1 MEIQV
6 LDDPKEVQAETQAVA
21 LRAKVDAL
29 NVVDQAS
36 YDLANA
42 INKKAKEAKVAF
54 HAWFDPIDE
63 SSLDARQAV
72 IDQRKKIDDPL
83 DYAYSKTSSKAGEY
97 IAAQKAKAAEEQRK
111 AEEIARKAA
120 EDAALATA
128 QALQDE
134 GLKAQAEAVLE
145 APVVIQRVEVAA
157 PAMDSGTSLRTYYS
171 AELKGGEAGHDASLL
186 ELAKSVVEGRAPIKA
201 IMENSSYLN
210 KWAVLTKGTE
220 AIPGVEVKIE
230 HKQSRTL

>member
-21 LRAKVDAL
+21 LRAEVDAL
-29 NVVDQAS
+29 EVIDQAS

-63 SSLDARQAV
+63 SSLRARQAV
-72 IDQRKKIDDPL
+72 LAQRNKIDDPL
-83 DYAYSKTSSKAGEY
+83 DYAYSTTSKKAGAWMAKE
-97 IAAQKAKAAEEQRK
+97 KARVAEEQRK

-120 EDAALATA
+120 EDAALTTA

-134 GLKAQAEAVLE
+134 GLEAQAEAVLE
-145 APVVIQRVEVAA
+145 APVVVQRIEVAA

-171 AELKGGEAGHDASLL
+171 AEVKGGEAGHDASLL
-186 ELAKSVVEGRAPIKA
+186 ELAKAVVEGRAPIKA

-220 AIPGVEVKIE
+220 AIPGVEVKVE
-230 HKQSRTL
+230 YKQSRTL

>member
-1 MEIQV
+1 MELQV

-21 LRAKVDAL
+21 LRAEVDAL
-29 NVVDQAS
+29 NVVDQVS

-63 SSLDARQAV
+63 SSLRARQSV
-72 IDQRKKIDDPL
+72 LTQRKKIDDPL
-83 DYAYSKTSSKAGEY
+83 DYAYTKTSSKAGAW
-97 IAAQKAKAAEEQRK
+97 IAKEKARVAEEQRK

-120 EDAALATA
+120 EDAALVTA

-134 GLKAQAEAVLE
+134 GLEAQAEAVLE
-145 APVVIQRVEVAA
+145 APVVVQRIKCEWLE
-157 PAMDSGTSLRTYYS
+157 MDKGTSLRTYYS
-171 AELKGGEAGHDASLL
+171 AELKGGETGHDASLL
-186 ELAKSVVEGRAPIKA
+186 ELAKAVVEGRAPIKA
-201 IMENSSYLN
+201 IVENSSYLH

-220 AIPGVEVKIE
+220 AIPGVEVKVE